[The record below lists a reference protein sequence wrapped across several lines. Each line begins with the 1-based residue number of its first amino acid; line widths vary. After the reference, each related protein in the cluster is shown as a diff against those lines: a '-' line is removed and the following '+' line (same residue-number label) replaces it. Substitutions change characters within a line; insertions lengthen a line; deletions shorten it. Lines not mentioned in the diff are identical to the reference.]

1 VYTFMF
7 YKMQGI
13 SWLAEDLA
21 SQDKLCSMEL
31 VSYLHRWFSGTR
43 RTKQERHTG
52 LKDSGFYIYHITS
65 GVMQQ

>member
-1 VYTFMF
+1 MF

-13 SWLAEDLA
+13 SWLAEDLLA

-31 VSYLHRWFSGTR
+31 VSYLHGRFSGTR
-43 RTKQERHTG
+43 RTKQEWQTG
-52 LKDSGFYIYHITS
+52 LMDSGFYIYHITS